1 VVAGGATVQAGG
13 VNVTG
18 TSQFNGDITLANGT
32 DFVCGTLSGTRFG
45 TGPTQLIGFYG
56 AAGVPRESSGTLPAA
71 AFVANTSGI
80 ADDTA
85 TFGGYTIGQ
94 IVSALQNLGLIV

>member
-1 VVAGGATVQAGG
+1 MTTSGLDASATNTKYHPSGTAPTTVPADSYAQYAKDIVAGNAAPHFRTEAGNIIKLYSETTA
-13 VNVTG
+13 V
-18 TSQFNGDITLANGT
+18 A
-32 DFVCGTLSGTRFG
+32 
-45 TGPTQLIGFYG
+45 
-56 AAGVPRESSGTLPAA
+56 AA

-94 IVSALQNLGLIV
+94 IVAALKNHGLLT